1 MNNIGD
7 GDDDGDGDGDGDGD
21 DDDHKCAGGVP
32 PRILGFASVLSLVA
46 GAQVVYRKGYLVM
59 VTMMVMVIT
68 TNLTMIGENG
78 GPGQR
83 GGGMM

>member
-59 VTMMVMVIT
+59 VMVIT

>member
-1 MNNIGD
+1 MNKIGD
-7 GDDDGDGDGDGDGD
+7 GDDDGDGDGDGDDDGDGDGD

-59 VTMMVMVIT
+59 VTMMVMVI
-68 TNLTMIGENG
+68 
-78 GPGQR
+78 
-83 GGGMM
+83 

>member
-7 GDDDGDGDGDGDGD
+7 GDGD
-21 DDDHKCAGGVP
+21 DHKKKKEEKNDDHKCAGGVP

-46 GAQVVYRKGYLVM
+46 GAQVVYRKGYPVM

-68 TNLTMIGENG
+68 TNLTMIDAND